1 MDEHLYDV
9 FAPKVGFQSYALH
22 KKIAD
27 GERVTIIAQLIEFE
41 GRERAATQK
50 KPLRFCSV
58 KISLSDEEASCV
70 AAREIVEGEVVN
82 ETIALGL
89 ITQSSIGQG
98 RLSLAVSEIYSMA
111 DLVLGK

>member
-1 MDEHLYDV
+1 MDKHLYDV

-27 GERVTIIAQLIEFE
+27 GERVTIIAQLIEFDGPE
-41 GRERAATQK
+41 KVVTQK
-50 KPLRFCSV
+50 NPLRFCSV
-58 KISLSDEEASCV
+58 KIFLSGEDASCV
-70 AAREIVEGEVVN
+70 AAREIVEGEVVD

-89 ITQSSIGQG
+89 ITESSIGQG
-98 RLSLAVSEIYSMA
+98 RMSLAVSEIYSMN